1 VLLLRHPLVQTTI
14 LTSLR
19 RLPDFMQKKMP
30 IPYGIPIAVAG
41 LLMAPMLPVF
51 G

>member
-1 VLLLRHPLVQTTI
+1 
-14 LTSLR
+14 LR